1 MYEEYFGLR
10 EKPFSLN
17 PDPGFLYLSDR
28 HRTALNVLEYG
39 LTRQAGIVVLTGEV
53 GSGKTTL
60 IRHFLGEV
68 ADDATVGV
76 ITNTHP
82 ALADLLKWIA
92 LAFKLDM
99 KDKPPFELYQDFLA
113 FVESQYAEGRRT
125 VLIVD
130 EAQHLS
136 VETLEELR
144 MLTNVNVDK
153 DILLQTVLVG
163 QPELLDTLKRPEL
176 SQFAQRVL
184 VDYHLSALNF
194 PETRAY
200 INHRTR
206 VAGGAADLFALEAI
220 GGIFYMSGGIP
231 RLINSICDIALVYAY
246 ADDKRQVDLETV
258 MALIEDRQS
267 GVSRLSGGRAQDV
280 EIDNMMVAISKFVS
294 QVSPVSRGGGAQPVK
309 IADKRSH

>member
-1 MYEEYFGLR
+1 MYEEFYGLR

-17 PDPGFLYLSDR
+17 PDPEFLYLSDR

-39 LTRQAGIVVLTGEV
+39 LARQAGIIVLTGEV

-68 ADDATVGV
+68 GDNATIGV

-92 LAFKLDM
+92 LAFKIDL
-99 KDKPPFELYQDFLA
+99 KDKPPFELYQSVVD
-113 FVESQYAEGRRT
+113 FVESEHGKGRR
-125 VLIVD
+125 VLLIVD

-153 DILLQTVLVG
+153 DILLQTILVG
-163 QPELLDTLKRPEL
+163 QPELLDTLRRPEL

-200 INHRTR
+200 INHRIR
-206 VAGGAADLFALEAI
+206 VAGGEADLFALEAV
-220 GGIFYMSGGIP
+220 GGIFYMSGGVP
-231 RLINSICDIALVYAY
+231 RLINSICDIAMVYAY
-246 ADDKRQVDLETV
+246 ADDKRQVDLDTV
-258 MALIEDRQS
+258 MAIIEDRQS
-267 GVSRLSGGRAQDV
+267 GVSRLSGGRAPDV
-280 EIDNMMVAISKFVS
+280 EKDGMMLAISKFVS
-294 QVSPVSRGGGAQPVK
+294 QVTPPPRGGVTQPANV
-309 IADKRSH
+309 ANKRGR